1 MNKNDDILLLY
12 QQQNILPQISSDLNI
27 YRTSISDP
35 PAYDATDR
43 MSVRSFN
50 IVEYRVFTK

>member
-1 MNKNDDILLLY
+1 MNKNDDILLY

-27 YRTSISDP
+27 YRRTNSDP
-35 PAYDATDR
+35 PAYDATDQ